1 MTPSTSSKVR
11 ATNKNEV
18 EEQSTTTGTSSSSAI
33 PKGITTRHQAIQLK
47 TSDVRLICAEEI
59 EKYHNKI
66 RESMEDLKSS
76 IHHIANVVTMTR
88 EEVGNQL
95 ATMHGRSTE
104 PSKDLPSQNDGNEVN
119 NKTES

>member
-1 MTPSTSSKVR
+1 VTERDILLEYHRVIIQLTSETIRIYPPTSNQVR

-18 EEQSTTTGTSSSSAI
+18 EEPSTTTGTSSSSAI
-33 PKGITTRHQAIQLK
+33 PKGGDNRQQAIQLK

-66 RESMEDLKSS
+66 QESIEDLKSS
-76 IHHIANVVTMTR
+76 IHHIANVLTMTR

-95 ATMHGRSTE
+95 
-104 PSKDLPSQNDGNEVN
+104 
-119 NKTES
+119 